1 MQLRRPFR
9 PLDNGRYGLRL
20 GAQERDAVAELCAE
34 LRPLVA
40 ERDGAAAR
48 LFPPAYRDDPE
59 ASDAFAELVRGSL
72 ESERL
77 TAFDTVTATIDASE
91 LDEVQAAAWCGVLND
106 ARLILG
112 ERLGVTEELYER
124 GIERHDPR
132 APELAFYAWLTWLQ
146 GELVEALSTR
156 L

>member
-1 MQLRRPFR
+1 VQLRRPFR
-9 PLDNGRYGLRL
+9 PLANGCYRVRL
-20 GAQERDAVAELCAE
+20 GKQEREALRELCAE
-34 LRPLVA
+34 LRPLV
-40 ERDGAAAR
+40 EEGDGAVAR

-77 TAFDTVTATIDASE
+77 TAFDTVAATLHAAE
-91 LDEVQAAAWCGVLND
+91 LDEAQATAWCGVLND

-124 GIERHDPR
+124 GIERQDPR

-146 GELVEALSTR
+146 GELVEALSSR

>member
-9 PLDNGRYGLRL
+9 PLANGGYRVRL
-20 GAQERDAVAELCAE
+20 GAQEREALRELFAE
-34 LRPLVA
+34 LRSLVA
-40 ERDGAAAR
+40 ESDGAVAR

-59 ASDAFAELVRGSL
+59 ASAAFAELVRHGL

-77 TAFDTVTATIDASE
+77 AALDTVAATIDAGE
-91 LDEVQAAAWCGVLND
+91 LDEAQATAWCGVLND
-106 ARLILG
+106 ARLVLG
-112 ERLGVTEELYER
+112 ERLGVTEELYDR
-124 GIERHDPR
+124 GIERSDPR

-146 GELVEALSTR
+146 GELVEALASR